1 MDKKG
6 SDFQEKAW
14 GLIQSSD
21 WENLLKHSIKW
32 TRKCPDDYLAFSALG
47 LAYDK
52 LERYE
57 QSLESYASSL
67 QIYDKEPDVWFNY
80 GLACLKLKFY
90 DDAIGALET
99 ALYYDPEYVK
109 AMMHLAI
116 AYESKG
122 DFNEALEIYKNALE
136 IRPNDIDILHNIFWN
151 LMKSNKPRH
160 ALKVFN
166 IMESIDPESVEKLG
180 RIEYLKEQKHG
191 WKNSEVMKDIILS
204 KIEDNESL
212 N

>member
-21 WENLLKHSIKW
+21 WENLLKHSINW

-52 LERYE
+52 LERHE

-80 GLACLKLKFY
+80 GLACLKLKLY

-99 ALYYDPEYVK
+99 ALYYDPEYIK
-109 AMMHLAI
+109 AMMHLAT

-122 DFNEALEIYKNALE
+122 DFNEALEIYKNALDFS
-136 IRPNDIDILHNIFWN
+136 PNDIDILHNIFWN

-160 ALKVFN
+160 ALKIFN
-166 IMESIDPESVEKLG
+166 IIENIDPESVEKLG
-180 RIEYLKEQKHG
+180 RIEYFEEQKHAC
-191 WKNSEVMKDIILS
+191 KNSNVLKDIILS
-204 KIEDNESL
+204 KIGDNEKMK
-212 N
+212 